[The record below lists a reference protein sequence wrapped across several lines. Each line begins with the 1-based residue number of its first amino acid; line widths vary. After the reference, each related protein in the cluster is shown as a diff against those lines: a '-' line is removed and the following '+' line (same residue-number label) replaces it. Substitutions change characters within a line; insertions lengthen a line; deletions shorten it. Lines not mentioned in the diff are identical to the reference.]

1 MGKWISFGV
10 YNNLYKYIWLYLI
23 FRLLYVYIFQ
33 YKTIPLEL
41 KFFTLESFPNYHI
54 FTGSF
59 FEYISM
65 FLFSFLLHRY
75 ELYQLRKEEYRNSIA
90 NSKVS
95 KTGSSGAFTL
105 IQMKINNE
113 KLLSKYFY
121 LLIITLVLAN
131 IIMSSYYNCYLE
143 GADFWELELLLISLV
158 NTMIFGIQ
166 IYRHQILAIYFVI
179 ISCSILK
186 IISLIDIFKN
196 DEEKLYK
203 VYIWVI
209 PIAII
214 GFIFAEFLKSYAYCK
229 ARYYFNLKFI
239 SISRFMKFYGLLG
252 SIICLLGSIISTY
265 TECTS
270 YYDNKNIKYVCRIY
284 ETSHN
289 YFDNFKIYFD
299 RFWNKETTSE
309 NVKYVFL
316 FILKNLFIC
325 TTNFF
330 TFCIIKHLGPEYTV
344 CANTFYYLII
354 EILKGIGYLISHE
367 NEFEKYKTISEI
379 FSIIGSG
386 IYLEFIELN
395 FCKLNYNSKKN
406 IAFRSFSEA
415 SELSLIEEGREK
427 IESRRK
433 SKKIEYDP
441 DDSIIIN

>member
-1 MGKWISFGV
+1 
-10 YNNLYKYIWLYLI
+10 
-23 FRLLYVYIFQ
+23 
-33 YKTIPLEL
+33 
-41 KFFTLESFPNYHI
+41 
-54 FTGSF
+54 
-59 FEYISM
+59 M

-214 GFIFAEFLKSYAYCK
+214 GFIFAEF
-229 ARYYFNLKFI
+229 
-239 SISRFMKFYGLLG
+239 
-252 SIICLLGSIISTY
+252 
-265 TECTS
+265 
-270 YYDNKNIKYVCRIY
+270 
-284 ETSHN
+284 
-289 YFDNFKIYFD
+289 
-299 RFWNKETTSE
+299 
-309 NVKYVFL
+309 
-316 FILKNLFIC
+316 
-325 TTNFF
+325 FF
-330 TFCIIKHLGPEYTV
+330 
-344 CANTFYYLII
+344 
-354 EILKGIGYLISHE
+354 
-367 NEFEKYKTISEI
+367 
-379 FSIIGSG
+379 
-386 IYLEFIELN
+386 
-395 FCKLNYNSKKN
+395 
-406 IAFRSFSEA
+406 
-415 SELSLIEEGREK
+415 
-427 IESRRK
+427 
-433 SKKIEYDP
+433 
-441 DDSIIIN
+441 